1 MAQHGAGLGPIGL
14 QKGLAKRRRHH
25 ALLGL
30 RHMRKSVAHPMH
42 AAALPGSTEYPADRR
57 FQPFMGIGDDQLD
70 AAQPAPRQALQKR
83 RPEGFG
89 LRRADMQPNDLAS
102 AVGVGGHGDYCRD
115 RDDTAALALL

>member
-1 MAQHGAGLGPIGL
+1 MADC
-14 QKGLAKRRRHH
+14 
-25 ALLGL
+25 
-30 RHMRKSVAHPMH
+30 
-42 AAALPGSTEYPADRR
+42 AAAAVPLSSPAPLAHRCAAADPADRR
-57 FQPFMGIGDDQLD
+57 FQPFMGIGDDPLD
-70 AAQPAPRQALQKR
+70 AAQPAPRPALQKR